1 MEFYFWRSLLQKTQ
15 GMTPKFIGIA
25 KMRIKRYMRKNSAK
39 NMESCKGIYH
49 ESRYVQVGILKNNR
63 SKFQYG

>member
-1 MEFYFWRSLLQKTQ
+1 MEFYFSSSLLREIQ

-25 KMRIKRYMRKNSAK
+25 KMRIKCYMRTASAK
-39 NMESCKGIYH
+39 KKESCKRTDH

-63 SKFQYG
+63 SKFLG